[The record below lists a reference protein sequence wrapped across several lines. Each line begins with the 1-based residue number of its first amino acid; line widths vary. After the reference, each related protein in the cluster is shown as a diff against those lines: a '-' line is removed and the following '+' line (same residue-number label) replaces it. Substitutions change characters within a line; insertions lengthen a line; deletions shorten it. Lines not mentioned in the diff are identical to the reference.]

1 MTIELDDAT
10 AALLY
15 DICWQMDNNLEGVIF
30 VVRESVVAL
39 PKLEEAF
46 ARAGV
51 DIASVERPEIP
62 RLKPGRKYKPPTDQA
77 PKPRKK

>member
-15 DICWQMDNNLEGVIF
+15 DICFQMDNNLEGVVF
-30 VVRESVVAL
+30 VIREAIVAL

-46 ARAGV
+46 AKAGV
-51 DIASVERPEIP
+51 DIDSVERPEIP
-62 RLKPGRKYKPPTDQA
+62 KLKPGRKWKPPTDQA
-77 PKPRKK
+77 PKPAKK